1 MANLKGGLGAD
12 GSYYKNV
19 KDAFFRLC
27 AFKQGRHGKD
37 DHLTH
42 SDGLAKK
49 REMYLNDYK
58 NFAESN
64 GFTEK
69 LNQTMTNENIS
80 SFLNAR
86 VEGLASTTKIDYIRG
101 VSSMLQGLREVNIT
115 VPVDRS
121 VFDNHVSVIRA
132 NATNEFRTGRAIDNT
147 SSVMNNLYEKRFESG
162 VLSEVQNLGYRI
174 SESFE
179 IVKNIGSYYNEDT
192 GTLENIVGKGNHN
205 YQARELEFEVGS
217 ALVAKIRACEKIPS
231 QNTYRNDLKGQGVE
245 KSHDWRFTYAKEQLE
260 SKILDG
266 ISYNESMRQVSS
278 ELNHVSADRT
288 RYYLVRA

>member
-12 GSYYKNV
+12 GSYAKNV
-19 KDAFFRLC
+19 KDAFHRLA

-42 SDGLAKK
+42 SDGLATK

-86 VEGLASTTKIDYIRG
+86 VEGLASSTQEDYVRG
-101 VSSMLQGLREVNIT
+101 FSSMMQGLREVNIT

-121 VFDNHVSVIRA
+121 VFDSKVLEIKA

-147 SSVMNNLYEKRFESG
+147 SSVLSKLYEKRFESG
-162 VLSEVQNLGYRI
+162 TLAEIQNLGFRI

-179 IVKNIGSYYNEDT
+179 IVKNFESYYNEAS
-192 GTLENIVGKGNHN
+192 GTIENLTGKGNHKYMSQEIN
-205 YQARELEFEVGS
+205 SET
-217 ALVAKIRACEKIPS
+217 VAKIRECENIPS
-231 QNTYRNDLKGQGVE
+231 QNT
-245 KSHDWRFTYAKEQLE
+245 
-260 SKILDG
+260 
-266 ISYNESMRQVSS
+266 
-278 ELNHVSADRT
+278 
-288 RYYLVRA
+288 